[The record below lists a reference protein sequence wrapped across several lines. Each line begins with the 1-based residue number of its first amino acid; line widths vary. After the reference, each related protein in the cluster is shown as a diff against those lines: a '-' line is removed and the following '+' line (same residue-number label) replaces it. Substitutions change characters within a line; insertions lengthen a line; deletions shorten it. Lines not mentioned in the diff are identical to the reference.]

1 MKAYYKTDIGS
12 VRDKNED
19 TIYYDNSGD
28 FVIAIVADGMGG
40 HRSGEIASRLAV
52 ETAADYFNRNTGKFM
67 EMPMEFLRD
76 IFMSSSMR
84 VFDVASTE
92 PECEGMGTTMTM
104 ILANRKTGKLYIGNI
119 GDSRTYIV
127 KNGEI
132 VQITEDH
139 SLVYEMFK
147 KGQITKDELLTHP
160 KRNVLTKSLG
170 TFKDIEPDFY
180 IEELND
186 IENIILCS
194 DGLTNYVNDIEIR
207 DIVKNS
213 EGEAVV
219 EKLVNEANARGG
231 NDNIS
236 VIVINN

>member
-12 VRDKNED
+12 VREKNED
-19 TIYYDNSGD
+19 SIYYDNSGD

-40 HRSGEIASRLAV
+40 HKSGEVASKLAV
-52 ETAADYFNRNTGKFM
+52 ETAADYFNRNIGKFM
-67 EMPMEFLRD
+67 ELPMEFLRD

-92 PECEGMGTTMTM
+92 PECKGMGTTMTL
-104 ILANRKTGKLYIGNI
+104 ILVNRKTEKLYIGNI
-119 GDSRTYIV
+119 GDSRTYIMR
-127 KNGEI
+127 NGEI
-132 VQITEDH
+132 SQVTEDH
-139 SLVYEMFK
+139 SLVNEMFK

-170 TFKDIEPDFY
+170 TFRDIEPDFY
-180 IEELND
+180 IEDLHD

-194 DGLTNYVNDIEIR
+194 DGLTNYVNNGEIK
-207 DIVKNS
+207 DIVSNN
-213 EGEAVV
+213 EGEEIVD
-219 EKLVNEANARGG
+219 KLVNEANVRGG
-231 NDNIS
+231 SDNIS

>member
-12 VRDKNED
+12 VREKNED

-52 ETAADYFNRNTGKFM
+52 ETAADYFNRNIGKFM

-76 IFMSSSMR
+76 IFMSSSTR
-84 VFDVASTE
+84 VFDAASTE

-132 VQITEDH
+132 LQVTEDH
-139 SLVYEMFK
+139 SLVNEMFK
-147 KGQITKDELLTHP
+147 KGQITKDELLIHP

-180 IEELND
+180 IEELDD

-194 DGLTNYVNDIEIR
+194 DGLTNYVNSSEIK
-207 DIVKNS
+207 DIVKNN
-213 EGEAVV
+213 EGEEVV

-231 NDNIS
+231 SDNIS

>member
-12 VRDKNED
+12 VREKNED
-19 TIYYDNSGD
+19 SIYYDNSGD

-40 HRSGEIASRLAV
+40 HKSGEVASKLAV
-52 ETAADYFNRNTGKFM
+52 ETAADYFNRNIGKFM
-67 EMPMEFLRD
+67 ELPMEFLRD

-92 PECEGMGTTMTM
+92 PECKGMGTTMTL
-104 ILANRKTGKLYIGNI
+104 ILVNRKTEKLYVGNI
-119 GDSRTYIV
+119 GDSRTYIMR
-127 KNGEI
+127 NGEI
-132 VQITEDH
+132 SQVTEDH
-139 SLVYEMFK
+139 SLVNEMFK

-170 TFKDIEPDFY
+170 TFRDIEPDFY
-180 IEELND
+180 IEDLHD

-194 DGLTNYVNDIEIR
+194 DGLTNYVNNGEIK
-207 DIVKNS
+207 DIVSNN
-213 EGEAVV
+213 EGEEIVD
-219 EKLVNEANARGG
+219 KLVNEANVRGG
-231 NDNIS
+231 SDNIS